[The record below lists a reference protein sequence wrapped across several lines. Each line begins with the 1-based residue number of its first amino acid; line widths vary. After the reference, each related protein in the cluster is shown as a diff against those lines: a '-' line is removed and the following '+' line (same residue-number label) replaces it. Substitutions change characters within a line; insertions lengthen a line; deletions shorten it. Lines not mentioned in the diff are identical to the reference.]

1 MPELLLNLHMHTA
14 YSDGSGSHTSI
25 GRAAARSGLDV
36 VMVTDH
42 NVYVRGVDRY
52 YPRDNN
58 RQTLLL
64 AGEEV
69 HDRTRDP
76 QKNHLLVLGA
86 AREMSTFAPSPQ
98 GLIDQV
104 RRAAGLS
111 FIAHPFDPELRAF
124 GEDDISWVDWSVSG
138 FTGLELWN
146 GFSEL
151 KSVIRSMAGAV
162 FYAYFPRFVA
172 RGPLPATLARWDEL
186 LASRH
191 EPVVAVG
198 GSDAHALDIRRGPLR
213 RTLFPYEFHFQAIN
227 THLLV
232 DEDLTGNLETDRKSV
247 YTALKQGHAFIGYDL
262 PGSTAGFRFT
272 AQGRDVTASMGD
284 EIRMGEG
291 VTLQIRLPAP
301 AECRLIHNGQV
312 IRNWTGRPVCTHIA
326 NRPGIYRV
334 EVYTQ
339 FLGRRRG
346 WIFSNPIY
354 VRG

>member
-1 MPELLLNLHMHTA
+1 M
-14 YSDGSGSHTSI
+14 
-25 GRAAARSGLDV
+25 
-36 VMVTDH
+36 
-42 NVYVRGVDRY
+42 
-52 YPRDNN
+52 
-58 RQTLLL
+58 
-64 AGEEV
+64 
-69 HDRTRDP
+69 
-76 QKNHLLVLGA
+76 
-86 AREMSTFAPSPQ
+86 
-98 GLIDQV
+98 
-104 RRAAGLS
+104 
-111 FIAHPFDPELRAF
+111 RAF